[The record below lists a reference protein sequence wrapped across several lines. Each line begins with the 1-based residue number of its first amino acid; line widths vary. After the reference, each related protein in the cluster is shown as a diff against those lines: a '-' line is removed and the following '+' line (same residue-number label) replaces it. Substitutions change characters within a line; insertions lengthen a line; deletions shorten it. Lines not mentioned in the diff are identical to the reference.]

1 MMTTKQSSQPQTVAY
16 VIAAVLAVILGIR
29 FVFFAI
35 VSGLGF
41 LLMFIP
47 AVRTF
52 MTQQLADAG
61 MTSATEWE
69 ILLFWLIIL
78 IMLGSRFLMAY
89 SLFKITDNSRRSSF
103 FSTEN
108 VAQLKVIL
116 ISYAVFAL
124 VQYIGVI
131 LNQFTH
137 FSNVF
142 FSNESLITNGLIWTI
157 IYVAYLAFKSRVEA
171 PSEEKGN

>member
-1 MMTTKQSSQPQTVAY
+1 
-16 VIAAVLAVILGIR
+16 
-29 FVFFAI
+29 
-35 VSGLGF
+35 
-41 LLMFIP
+41 
-47 AVRTF
+47 
-52 MTQQLADAG
+52 